1 MNRPSRRDLLAEL
14 LKPPKTPV
22 GDKED
27 MSDIF
32 RRIKDG
38 TVIPF
43 VGNGL
48 RNDRV
53 FDWWFAAEI
62 GEKQAGDEPSLS
74 VDENLSVLWADYLGY
89 PLVDTTNLARVA
101 LFNRVRSK
109 DDEGAKVKY
118 LKFLKKVLLLAA
130 KTDDQVKDQVQAL
143 EGQIDK
149 RTFSDLVEELDYP
162 HFPPGQDDPLRCLAR
177 MPLPI
182 YLTTSYYDFLERAL
196 EAENRPPH
204 TQICFWVGEPAN
216 LEPEHQTQHDLEP
229 TVSNPIVFHMFG
241 LERYPST
248 MVLSEGDYL
257 DFLLRITQDTDTRNP
272 IIPLYLRAA
281 IKASSLILMGYRL
294 QDWDFKV
301 VFRMIRESPL
311 RPYSLLVQLSPEQL
325 AREMKASEARQYLE
339 DYFRG
344 IFTIRWGNTEDFV
357 YQLCTEYAKWT
368 QGEL

>member
-1 MNRPSRRDLLAEL
+1 MNRPSRGSMLAEL
-14 LKPPKTPV
+14 LKPKAPI
-22 GDKED
+22 GDKEGLA
-27 MSDIF
+27 DIF

-48 RNDRV
+48 RNDRI
-53 FDWWFAAEI
+53 FDWWFDAEMVD
-62 GEKQAGDEPSLS
+62 KQDGDEPKLS
-74 VDENLSVLWADYLGY
+74 VDESLSLVWADYLEY

-101 LFNRVRSK
+101 LYNRVRSK
-109 DDEGAKVKY
+109 DDEEAKVNY
-118 LKFLKKVLLLAA
+118 LQFLKRILLLAA
-130 KTDDQVKDQVQAL
+130 KTDDQVKDQVPGL
-143 EGQIDK
+143 EQQINQ

-162 HFPPGQDDPLRCLAR
+162 HFPPDKDDPLRCLAR

-196 EAENRPPH
+196 EVENRPPR
-204 TQICFWVGEPAN
+204 TQICFWAGEPVN
-216 LEPEHQTQHDLEP
+216 LEPEHQTQHDMEP
-229 TVSNPIVFHMFG
+229 TVNNPVVFHMFG
-241 LERYPST
+241 WERYPAT
-248 MVLSEGDYL
+248 LVLSEGDYL
-257 DFLLRITQDTDTRNP
+257 DFLLRTTQDTDTRNP

-301 VFRMIRESPL
+301 LFRLIRESPL
-311 RPYSLLVQLSPEQL
+311 RPYSLLVQLSPDQI
-325 AREMKASEARQYLE
+325 ARNLKSSEARQYLE

-344 IFTIRWGNTEDFV
+344 IFTIRWSETEDFV
-357 YQLCTEYAKWT
+357 YQLCAEYTKWT